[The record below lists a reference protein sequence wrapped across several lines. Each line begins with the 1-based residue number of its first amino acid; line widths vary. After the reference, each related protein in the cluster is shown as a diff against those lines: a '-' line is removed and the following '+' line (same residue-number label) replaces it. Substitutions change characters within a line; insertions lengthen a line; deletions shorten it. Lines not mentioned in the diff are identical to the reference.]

1 MKNLILLIQFSVI
14 ICSSVLAQYSEI
26 KTIPVDYSSS
36 GKAPIMFI
44 LGDTI
49 KIECDTIFV
58 MNKGRYQFYKNIHTA
73 LQNGSDSTCKN
84 LLKAYELR
92 LSDHENSYMQLVEKS
107 SNSEKVAL
115 ELVTFT
121 KQSLTE
127 TQNTLINTQ
136 NSLQETIKNL
146 EIANDHLKKE
156 RWNSAGKKVLIG
168 VGGVAV
174 GIITGVLVAK

>member
-1 MKNLILLIQFSVI
+1 MKNLILLIQFCAI
-14 ICSSVLAQYSEI
+14 IGSSVLAQQSEI

-44 LGDTI
+44 AGDTI
-49 KIECDTIFV
+49 KIECDTVFI
-58 MNKGRYQFYKNIHTA
+58 MNKGRYQFYKNIHSA
-73 LQNGSDSTCKN
+73 IQNDNDSTCKN
-84 LLKAYELR
+84 LLKAYEIR
-92 LSDHENSYMQLVEKS
+92 LSDHEQSYIQLVEKS
-107 SNSEKVAL
+107 RNAEKVAL
-115 ELVTFT
+115 ELAAFT
-121 KQSLTE
+121 QHSLAE
-127 TQNTLINTQ
+127 TQKTLVNTQ

-168 VGGVAV
+168 IGGVAV